1 MSFLSFVF
9 LCIVVHRV
17 CVGSIR
23 SSVTGLLAFA
33 KTIHVYA
40 NIKNVFINF
49 FWFKYIF
56 PTKFEIVILDK
67 MFLQKKNG
75 VSFERLHYSNNWSPV
90 S

>member
-1 MSFLSFVF
+1 ML
-9 LCIVVHRV
+9 V

-40 NIKNVFINF
+40 NIKNVFINL

-56 PTKFEIVILDK
+56 PTKFEIIILDK
-67 MFLQKKNG
+67 MLLQKKT
-75 VSFERLHYSNNWSPV
+75 VSLLRGYTTVITGAL
-90 S
+90 